1 MKMDVPA
8 VYRIKVQG
16 SLEAD
21 WPERVGGLAVKSVV
35 VNGDIEETTLE
46 GRLQDQAALAGFL
59 MALYELHMPLLLV
72 EYLEEAAE

>member
-1 MKMDVPA
+1 MKMDAPA

-21 WPERVGGLAVKSVV
+21 WAERVGGLAVKSVD
-35 VNGDIEETTLE
+35 VNGDIEETTLK
-46 GRLQDQAALAGFL
+46 GRVQDQAALAGFL
-59 MALYELHMPLLLV
+59 MALYELHMPLMLV